1 MAAEV
6 LEGFVKVYQGYYA
19 EVVKTIFLEE
29 FKAGGGT
36 ITPAVEEEAKKVGA
50 KKAEEKVANDQIK
63 SGEALG
69 SFSFT
74 ATGE

>member
-1 MAAEV
+1 M
-6 LEGFVKVYQGYYA
+6 
-19 EVVKTIFLEE
+19 
-29 FKAGGGT
+29 
-36 ITPAVEEEAKKVGA
+36 TPAVEEEAKKVGA